1 MLSPLYLADLIG
13 VFVFA
18 VSGAIAG
25 RQKDMDL
32 FGMFILATVT
42 CVGGGTLRS
51 LLIGATPPPVLT
63 DPAYV
68 IVAAIATLA
77 SFYAEPLWEKW
88 QRAVSLFDA
97 VGLGVFVCIGVQVSQ
112 THGLAWWACVG
123 LGMVTATF
131 GGVIRDLL
139 RTEVPLI
146 FRKEIY
152 ATAALI
158 GGLIYLGL
166 DTLNVPTSINIPV
179 TTIITATIRII
190 AIRLNFHLPSK
201 NPNKLQL

>member
-1 MLSPLYLADLIG
+1 MLTPLYLADLIG

-25 RQKDMDL
+25 RQKKMDL
-32 FGMFILATVT
+32 FGMFMLATVT
-42 CVGGGTLRS
+42 CIGGGTLRS

-63 DPAYV
+63 DPAYL
-68 IVAAIATLA
+68 IVAGIATLA
-77 SFYAEPLWEKW
+77 SFYGEPFWEKW
-88 QRAVSLFDA
+88 WRAVSLFDA

-112 THGLAWWACVG
+112 ANGLAWWACVG
-123 LGMVTATF
+123 MGMVTATF

-152 ATAALI
+152 ATAALV
-158 GGLIYLGL
+158 GGLVYLGL
-166 DTLNVPTSINIPV
+166 DALGLPTSANIIT
-179 TTIITATIRII
+179 TTILTATIRIV
-190 AIRLNFHLPSK
+190 AIRLNLHLPSRDE
-201 NPNKLQL
+201 

>member
-1 MLSPLYLADLIG
+1 MVTPLYVADLIG

-25 RQKDMDL
+25 RQKEMDI
-32 FGMFILATVT
+32 FGMFMLAIVT

-51 LLIGATPPPVLT
+51 LLIGATPPPVLA

-68 IVAAIATLA
+68 ITAAIATIA
-77 SFYAEPLWEKW
+77 SFYAEPVW
-88 QRAVSLFDA
+88 QKAERAVSLFDA
-97 VGLGVFVCIGVQVSQ
+97 LGLGVFVCIGVQVSQ
-112 THGLAWWACVG
+112 ANGLAWWACVG

-131 GGVIRDLL
+131 GGVLRDLL

-152 ATAALI
+152 ATAALA
-158 GGLIYLGL
+158 GGLMYLALDRLGL
-166 DTLNVPTSINIPV
+166 PTGPNIFLTM
-179 TTIITATIRII
+179 TTTAALRITAIH
-190 AIRLNFHLPSK
+190 LNLHLPTFVIK
-201 NPNKLQL
+201 KH

>member
-1 MLSPLYLADLIG
+1 MLSPLYIADLIG

-25 RQKDMDL
+25 RQKDMDV
-32 FGMFILATVT
+32 FGMFMLATVT
-42 CVGGGTLRS
+42 CIGGGTLRI

-63 DPAYV
+63 DPAYL
-68 IVAAIATLA
+68 IVAAIATVA
-77 SFYAEPLWEKW
+77 SFFAEPLWEKW

-97 VGLGVFVCIGVQVSQ
+97 IGLGVFVCIGVQVSQ
-112 THGLAWWACVG
+112 ANGLDWWACVG
-123 LGMVTATF
+123 MGMVTATF

-152 ATAALI
+152 ATAALV
-158 GGLIYLGL
+158 GGLVYLLLDFAGL
-166 DTLNVPTSINIPV
+166 PSPANIVLTTTL
-179 TTIITATIRII
+179 TAAIRIM
-190 AIRLNFHLPSK
+190 AIRLNLNLPSK
-201 NPNKLQL
+201 GKNQDT

>member
-25 RQKDMDL
+25 RQKEMDL
-32 FGMFILATVT
+32 FGMFMLATVT

-68 IVAAIATLA
+68 LVAAIATVA
-77 SFYAEPLWEKW
+77 SFYAEPIWE
-88 QRAVSLFDA
+88 RGERVVSLFDA
-97 VGLGVFVCIGVQVSQ
+97 LGLGVFVCIGVQVSQ
-112 THGLAWWACVG
+112 ANGLAWWACVG
-123 LGMVTATF
+123 MGMVTATF

-158 GGLIYLGL
+158 GGLVYLAL
-166 DTLNVPTSINIPV
+166 DHVGFSTSLNILITTTV
-179 TTIITATIRII
+179 TAAIRIT
-190 AIRLNFHLPSK
+190 AIRLNLNIPT
-201 NPNKLQL
+201 NVG

>member
-1 MLSPLYLADLIG
+1 MTPLYLADLIG

-25 RQKDMDL
+25 RQKEMDL
-32 FGMFILATVT
+32 FGMFMLATVT

-51 LLIGATPPPVLT
+51 LLIGVTPPPVLS
-63 DPAYV
+63 DPAYL
-68 IVAAIATLA
+68 IVAAVATIV
-77 SFYAEPLWEKW
+77 SFYAEPIWE
-88 QRAVSLFDA
+88 REERVVSTFDA
-97 VGLGVFVCIGVQVSQ
+97 LGLGVFVCIGVQVSQ
-112 THGLAWWACVG
+112 ANGLAWWACVG
-123 LGMVTATF
+123 MGMVTATF

-158 GGLIYLGL
+158 GGLVYLGL
-166 DTLNVPTSINIPV
+166 DGMHLPTGYNILITTTL
-179 TTIITATIRII
+179 TATIRIT
-190 AIRLNFHLPSK
+190 AIRLNLNLPTNVGK
-201 NPNKLQL
+201 IN

>member
-1 MLSPLYLADLIG
+1 MLSPLYIADLIG

-25 RQKDMDL
+25 RQKDMDV
-32 FGMFILATVT
+32 FGMFMLATVT
-42 CVGGGTLRS
+42 CIGGGTLRT

-63 DPAYV
+63 DPAYL
-68 IVAAIATLA
+68 IVAAIATVA
-77 SFYAEPLWEKW
+77 SFFAEPLWEKW

-97 VGLGVFVCIGVQVSQ
+97 IGLGVFVCIGVQVSQ
-112 THGLAWWACVG
+112 ANGLDWWACVG
-123 LGMVTATF
+123 MGMVTATF

-158 GGLIYLGL
+158 GGLVYLLLDFAGL
-166 DTLNVPTSINIPV
+166 PSPANIVLTTTL
-179 TTIITATIRII
+179 TAAIRIM
-190 AIRLNFHLPSK
+190 AIRLNLNLPSK
-201 NPNKLQL
+201 GKNQDT

>member
-1 MLSPLYLADLIG
+1 MLSPLYIADLIG

-25 RQKDMDL
+25 RQKDMDV
-32 FGMFILATVT
+32 FGMFMLATVT
-42 CVGGGTLRS
+42 CIGGGTLRT

-63 DPAYV
+63 DPAYL
-68 IVAAIATLA
+68 IVAAIATVA
-77 SFYAEPLWEKW
+77 SFFAEPLWEKW

-97 VGLGVFVCIGVQVSQ
+97 IGLGVFVCIGVQVSQ
-112 THGLAWWACVG
+112 ANGLDWWACVG
-123 LGMVTATF
+123 MGMVTATF

-152 ATAALI
+152 ATAALV
-158 GGLIYLGL
+158 GGLVYLLLDFAGL
-166 DTLNVPTSINIPV
+166 PSPANIVLTTTL
-179 TTIITATIRII
+179 TAAIRIM
-190 AIRLNFHLPSK
+190 AIRLNLNLPSK
-201 NPNKLQL
+201 GKNQDT

>member
-1 MLSPLYLADLIG
+1 MLSPLYIADLIG

-32 FGMFILATVT
+32 FGMFMLATVT
-42 CVGGGTLRS
+42 CIGGGTLRS
-51 LLIGATPPPVLT
+51 LLIGDTPPPVLI
-63 DPAYV
+63 DPAYL
-68 IVAAIATLA
+68 IVAAIATIA
-77 SFYAEPLWEKW
+77 SFYGEPWWEKW

-123 LGMVTATF
+123 MGMVTATF

-146 FRKEIY
+146 FRREIY

-166 DTLNVPTSINIPV
+166 DSQGIPTSINIPV

-190 AIRLNFHLPSK
+190 AIRLNLNLPSK
-201 NPNKLQL
+201 SPG

>member
-32 FGMFILATVT
+32 YGMFILATVT
-42 CVGGGTLRS
+42 CIGGGTLRS

-63 DPAYV
+63 DPAYL
-68 IVAAIATLA
+68 IVAAFATIA
-77 SFYAEPLWEKW
+77 SFFGEPLWEKW

-112 THGLAWWACVG
+112 SHGLAWWACVG
-123 LGMVTATF
+123 MGMVTVTF

-146 FRKEIY
+146 FRREIY

-166 DTLNVPTSINIPV
+166 DSVGAPPSLNILL
-179 TTIITATIRII
+179 TTIATASIRII
-190 AIRLNFHLPSK
+190 AIRWNLHLPAKTSR
-201 NPNKLQL
+201 

>member
-1 MLSPLYLADLIG
+1 MLSPRYIADLIG

-32 FGMFILATVT
+32 FGMFMLATVT
-42 CVGGGTLRS
+42 CIGGGTLRS

-68 IVAAIATLA
+68 IVAAIATVA

-112 THGLAWWACVG
+112 SNGLAWWACVG
-123 LGMVTATF
+123 MGMVTATF

-152 ATAALI
+152 TAAALT
-158 GGLIYLGL
+158 GGLIYLCL
-166 DTLNVPTSINIPV
+166 DSAGMTSSLNILL
-179 TTIITATIRII
+179 TTVATASIRII
-190 AIRLNFHLPSK
+190 AIRWNFHLPAK
-201 NPNKLQL
+201 TVQ

>member
-1 MLSPLYLADLIG
+1 MLPPLYIADLIG
-13 VFVFA
+13 AFVFA
-18 VSGAIAG
+18 ISGAIAG
-25 RQKDMDL
+25 RQKDMDI
-32 FGMFILATVT
+32 FGMFMLATVT

-51 LLIGATPPPVLT
+51 LLIGVTPPPVLT
-63 DPAYV
+63 DPAYLV
-68 IVAAIATLA
+68 VAGLATMA

-88 QRAVSLFDA
+88 HRAVSLFDA

-112 THGLAWWACVG
+112 STGLAWWASVG
-123 LGMVTATF
+123 MGMVTATF

-166 DTLNVPTSINIPV
+166 DALQVPASVNIPL
-179 TTIITATIRII
+179 TTLITATIRIV
-190 AIRLNFHLPSK
+190 AIRWDLHLS
-201 NPNKLQL
+201 LQK